1 MLTPTERACLDAFR
15 RGDES
20 PGGGDADGWVAFG
33 LRLML
38 DAGRM
43 TRVAR
48 GTLGPG
54 DVSLKDDGSAV
65 TAIEPAIEQMLRDRL
80 AVFAPDAG
88 VVGEE
93 SGGTLPTAGAGL
105 AIDPV
110 DGTWAFVNGTETS
123 ATTLAVF
130 QDQGAFLGMVSN
142 SATGEVAYATREGG
156 TRLLQLSLFGEDDE
170 ASALP
175 RPRLDTGGLLVNV
188 HPARRSGAVV
198 AALHDSWERGDVS
211 MVRAP
216 GGSPAWALAEA
227 ARGSFVYVNLWSK
240 RPAAAYDLV
249 AGTLLVRRAGG
260 DVTGLDGAPIDMLR
274 HAGPFV
280 AAIDRRS
287 RGVVASLVR
296 TALSESPDTDDA

>member
-1 MLTPTERACLDAFR
+1 MLTPTERACFDGFR
-15 RGDES
+15 RGVEGPRGTGADEV
-20 PGGGDADGWVAFG
+20 DGWVAFG
-33 LRLML
+33 LRLLL
-38 DAGRM
+38 DAGRIV
-43 TRVAR
+43 RAAR

-65 TAIEPAIEQMLRDRL
+65 TTIEPAIEQMLRDRL
-80 AVFAPDAG
+80 ADFAPDAG

-93 SGGTLPTAGAGL
+93 SGGTLPASGVGV

-110 DGTWAFVNGTETS
+110 DGTWAFVTGTETS
-123 ATTLAVF
+123 ATTLAVLRSREP
-130 QDQGAFLGMVSN
+130 FLGMVSN
-142 SATGEVAYATREGG
+142 AATGEIAYATREGG
-156 TRLLQLSLFGEDDE
+156 TRLLQLSLLGEEDTADV
-170 ASALP
+170 LP
-175 RPRLDTGGLLVNV
+175 RTRLDEGGLLVNV
-188 HPARRSGAVV
+188 HPSRGSGPLL
-198 AALHDSWERGDVS
+198 AALHDAWRNGDLS

-227 ARGSFVYVNLWSK
+227 AKGAFAYVNLWSK

-260 DVTGLDGAPIDMLR
+260 DVTDLDGAPIDMLR

-280 AAIDRRS
+280 ASIDS

-296 TALSESPDTDDA
+296 AALSE